1 MGKESQYEDVCKAEG
16 GEINRP
22 FFSIVVPAYNAGR
35 YLPDIIEC
43 IKNQTCGDYEAI
55 IVDDGSKDGTLPY
68 LENLNEEKIRYIHK
82 ELNEGL
88 SAARNTG
95 MSEAKGE
102 YIFFW
107 DADDK
112 TDRYTLEKIR
122 EILSSE
128 RYDLVIYGTKEL
140 YYNDKGKLIYS
151 KEVKPDRFSS
161 DIVDEIHREAVK
173 LEAQTL
179 LGYAWNKCYNL
190 DLLKENK
197 LEFKKIKLIEDIDF
211 NIDVFDRITSLY
223 VMDAV
228 PYEYMKRNSDSLT
241 EGRIEGYFKLNSER
255 IRKLMEYYKKWGC
268 YEPEG
273 KTQLAVTYGRYIY
286 SAVERSISENKTCRE
301 KIRRDVENIFNSNI
315 YDELILKSKID
326 FNGYQ
331 GLMLKTLQGKN
342 ISQIIILGKIINV
355 CKRYMKPIFFR
366 LAKKQVHQNADRTH
380 QYNRSGI

>member
-1 MGKESQYEDVCKAEG
+1 MEKQGPHTLGGGSHNMGKESQYEDVCKAEG

-22 FFSIVVPAYNAGR
+22 FFSIVVPAYNAER

-112 TDRYTLEKIR
+112 TDRYILEKIR

-268 YEPEG
+268 YAPEG

-286 SAVERSISENKTCRE
+286 SHLLRIYKESSHVGFKAEM
-301 KIRRDVENIFNSNI
+301 ENIFKGQL
-315 YDELILKSKID
+315 YKQLILNSKLKINGLNSIM
-326 FNGYQ
+326 FNA
-331 GLMLKTLQGKN
+331 LRRKN
-342 ISQIIILGKIINV
+342 INAIKVIVFCIFISREYL
-355 CKRYMKPIFFR
+355 KRFYLFLSK
-366 LAKKQVHQNADRTH
+366 
-380 QYNRSGI
+380 